1 MCSTKILIVIV
12 AVLLGLVVFLISPS
26 RRFAWDKEDVAITG
40 EGLFTTVRGIEGKS
54 PAGRK
59 QFIKEKLAEMDAS
72 FTTMPF
78 DTIIASDRGTDT
90 LHGENIIVRLG
101 DGKRKIVVGAH
112 CDAVSGSPGANDNGG
127 GVAVVLDLIRLLK
140 SGEFRHTVD
149 FCFFDLEENG
159 LIGSAVY
166 VRLSDPEPAHL
177 AMINLDVEGTGNV
190 VYAGPVGGG
199 DDDML
204 MKYIRLAHEKTKY
217 DYYENAAYPGS
228 DHLSFAAAK
237 LENISIS
244 VVPKGDGEKLAKWM
258 ASGEGRIDNP
268 ADVPSVLK
276 VMHSPEDKSKYV
288 SPEAL
293 FMSFNFTKTALLALD
308 EGEE

>member
-1 MCSTKILIVIV
+1 MGSMKIMIVTV
-12 AVLLGLVVFLISPS
+12 AVLLALLVILVVPS
-26 RRFAWDKEDVAITG
+26 RRFTWDKEDVAITG
-40 EGLFTTVRGIEGKS
+40 EGLFRTVRGIEGKS
-54 PAGRK
+54 PDGRK
-59 QFIKEKLAEMDAS
+59 QYIKERLSEMAAP

-78 DTIIASDRGTDT
+78 DTIITSERGNDT
-90 LHGENIIVRLG
+90 LHGENIVVRLG
-101 DGKRKIVVGAH
+101 SGKRKIVVGAH
-112 CDAVSGSPGANDNGG
+112 CDAVPGSPGANDNGG

-149 FCFFDLEENG
+149 FCFFDLEEKG

-166 VRLSDPEPAHL
+166 VRRSDPEPAHL
-177 AMINLDVEGTGNV
+177 AMINLDVEGTGDV

-204 MKYIRLAHEKTKY
+204 MKYIRLAHDKTMY
-217 DYYENAAYPGS
+217 NYHENEAYPGS

-244 VVPKGDGEKLAKWM
+244 IVPKGDAEKLAKWV

-268 ADVPSVLK
+268 DDVPGVLK

-293 FMSFNFTKTALLALD
+293 FMSYNFTKTALLALD

>member
-1 MCSTKILIVIV
+1 MGSMKIMIVTV
-12 AVLLGLVVFLISPS
+12 AVLLALLVILVVPS
-26 RRFAWDKEDVAITG
+26 RRFTWDKEDVAITG
-40 EGLFTTVRGIEGKS
+40 EGLFRTVRGIEGKS
-54 PAGRK
+54 PDGRK
-59 QFIKEKLAEMDAS
+59 QYIKERLSEMAAP

-78 DTIIASDRGTDT
+78 DTIITSERGNDT
-90 LHGENIIVRLG
+90 LHGENIVVRLG
-101 DGKRKIVVGAH
+101 SGKRKIVVGAH
-112 CDAVSGSPGANDNGG
+112 CDAVPGSPGANDNGG

-149 FCFFDLEENG
+149 FCFFDLEEKG

-177 AMINLDVEGTGNV
+177 AMINLDVEGTGDV

-204 MKYIRLAHEKTKY
+204 MKYIRLAHDKTMY
-217 DYYENAAYPGS
+217 NYHENEAYPGS

-244 VVPKGDGEKLAKWM
+244 IVPKGDAEKLAKWV

-268 ADVPSVLK
+268 DDVPGVLK

-293 FMSFNFTKTALLALD
+293 FMSYNFTKTALLALD